1 MPATARSASSTPT
14 GPGLADFI
22 AVGIPAEQVEAI
34 GHLPEGHGILGL
46 LIKEPRPIRLPD
58 LSRHPDS
65 HGFPP
70 HHPPMTTFLGVPVF
84 VRGAV
89 YGNLYLTEKADG
101 STFTDADEEIVVGL
115 AAAAG
120 VAIEN
125 ARLHTTTRELDVFK
139 ERDRIARDLHDTVV
153 QRLFAIGLTLQGV
166 ARLAERPEVVE
177 QIERA
182 VDDLDDTVREVRRSI
197 FELHARQEGPSGLRR
212 QLLSLGDEL
221 SAALG
226 TVPTFRFGGPV
237 DAEVSDGMRAEVVA
251 VVREALTNVARHAE
265 ASSVDVTVEA
275 TGRPA
280 GGARGRRRRR
290 ARPTPRRAAGASTTW
305 LPEPPPSAARW
316 TSAPAP
322 DGGTS
327 PHLAGPAALSARPSD
342 QRHVDQVVPRRPGRA
357 VQPVEPAD
365 GLEEH
370 QRAGPATPLLD
381 HDVGR
386 RARSAG
392 PKGIDAAHLPPGAP
406 IGTVRSNCRWTT
418 TPSWRRSL
426 SASDRVQ
433 QVEAASIGRHRSM
446 TASLRSAARG
456 RRPPRRCS
464 RCRRRRGR
472 LPSPLT

>member
-1 MPATARSASSTPT
+1 MTDQRAGASQLHRLLDAVIDLTADLDLPVVLRGLTQAAIDLVGARYGALGVLDTE

-22 AVGIPAEQVEAI
+22 AVGIAPEQVAEI

-89 YGNLYLTEKADG
+89 YGNLYLTEKAGG

-125 ARLHTTTRELDVFK
+125 ARLHSTTRELDVFK

-197 FELHARQEGPSGLRR
+197 FELHARQEGQAGLRR

-226 TVPTFRFGGPV
+226 AVPTFRFGGPV

-265 ASSVDVTVEA
+265 SSSVDVTVEA
-275 TGRPA
+275 RAGQLVVQVVDDGVGLGPKRRGGR
-280 GGARGRRRRR
+280 GIDNM
-290 ARPTPRRAAGASTTW
+290 
-305 LPEPPPSAARW
+305 AARA
-316 TSAPAP
+316 SALGGSMDLRPGT
-322 DGGTS
+322 DGGTR
-327 PHLAGPAALSARPSD
+327 LTWRGP
-342 QRHVDQVVPRRPGRA
+342 
-357 VQPVEPAD
+357 
-365 GLEEH
+365 
-370 QRAGPATPLLD
+370 
-381 HDVGR
+381 
-386 RARSAG
+386 
-392 PKGIDAAHLPPGAP
+392 
-406 IGTVRSNCRWTT
+406 
-418 TPSWRRSL
+418 
-426 SASDRVQ
+426 
-433 QVEAASIGRHRSM
+433 
-446 TASLRSAARG
+446 LR
-456 RRPPRRCS
+456 
-464 RCRRRRGR
+464 
-472 LPSPLT
+472 